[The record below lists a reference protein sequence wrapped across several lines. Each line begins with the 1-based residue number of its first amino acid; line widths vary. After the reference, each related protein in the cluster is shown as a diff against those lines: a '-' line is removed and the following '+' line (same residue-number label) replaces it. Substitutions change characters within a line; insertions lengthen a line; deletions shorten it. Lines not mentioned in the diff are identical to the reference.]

1 MLLTGVNRFG
11 ADFRSGKSTTSGGA
25 LVSGMEHT
33 SPLPSVS
40 MGLVFRL
47 RAQQAEN
54 RSRQMGMRALP
65 GAYTLRLG
73 EHERTLWNFRR
84 DDLAGTLEIPRQ
96 HGLSRQAER
105 IQSLRGTL
113 YSIGQIIDDAKQH
126 HSFGARQAEEI
137 QKQIT
142 EALGQAEPWLETDV
156 PEWAT
161 RPLPKS
167 WNVSET

>member
-1 MLLTGVNRFG
+1 M
-11 ADFRSGKSTTSGGA
+11 
-25 LVSGMEHT
+25 VSRMEQT

-54 RSRQMGMRALP
+54 YPREMGMRALP
-65 GAYTLRLG
+65 GSYTLRLG
-73 EHERTLWNFRR
+73 EYERTLWNFRR
-84 DDLAGTLEIPRQ
+84 DDLAGTLEIPRE

-113 YSIGQIIDDAKQH
+113 YSIGQIIGDAQQH
-126 HSFGARQAEEI
+126 HSFGAREAKEI
-137 QKQIT
+137 QDQIS
-142 EALGQAEPWLETDV
+142 EALGETEPWLETDV